1 MTEVAL
7 ASAGLRL
14 AASPVLKKLLAN
26 ASTFLGVDMGRELHE
41 LETTILPQFELVI
54 EAANK
59 GNHMTRLEKWL
70 QELKDAFYMAEDL
83 LDEHEYNLLKR
94 KANGKDSL
102 PGNASSISSTFMKP
116 LRAASSRLSNLSSEN
131 IKQISQLN
139 ELRATLAKAKEF
151 HELLCLP
158 ASCDPESPTIPSA
171 VVPETTSLP
180 PLKVIGRDKDCNH
193 IIHCL
198 TKTTA
203 TTECS
208 IAMYSSLAI
217 VGAGGM
223 GKSTLVRL
231 VYNCKRV
238 KEYFDVTMWV
248 SISRKLDVRRHTREI
263 IESASQGGCPQI
275 DNLDTL
281 QRKLTDILQE
291 SRKFLLVL
299 DDVWFEPG
307 SEREWDQLLAPL
319 ASQQTGSKVLVT
331 SQRDIF
337 PAALCCEEVF
347 PLQKMEDAQF
357 LALFKHHAFS
367 GPKTGNPKLHERLE
381 DFAKKITK
389 RLGQSPLAAKVV
401 GSQLKG
407 KTDINAWKDALTM
420 KVDKLSEPVR
430 ALLWSY
436 EKLDP
441 CLQRCFLYCSLFPK
455 GYKYGIDDLVHLWM
469 AEGLVDSPNQTKRV
483 EDVGSDCF
491 KEMISA
497 SFFQP
502 VNEENTSTYY
512 VMHDLLH
519 DLAELL
525 SKEDYFRL
533 EDDKVTEIPSTVR
546 HLSVCVDSMM
556 RQKQSICK
564 LHRLRTIICIGF
576 VTDDVTELFN
586 QMLQNLKKLRV
597 LCLLSYNRTKLPES
611 VGELKH
617 LRYLNISGTP
627 VSELPR
633 SLCSL
638 YHLQVLLL
646 NGKAD
651 SFPEKLCNLTKLR
664 HLQWSYNEGMPQI
677 PNIGKLTSLQQ
688 FDNFSVQKK
697 KGYELQQ
704 LRDMNEIR
712 GSLCVTNLE
721 NVTGKD
727 EALESKLHQKSHLGS
742 LLLLWSYKNY
752 TNAEDSLHL
761 AVLEGLM
768 PPPQLEDIS
777 RLVT

>member
-208 IAMYSSLAI
+208 IAMDLSLAI

-223 GKSTLVRL
+223 GKSTLARL

-248 SISRKLDVRRHTREI
+248 SISRKLD
-263 IESASQGGCPQI
+263 
-275 DNLDTL
+275 
-281 QRKLTDILQE
+281 RKLTDILQE

-407 KTDINAWKDALTM
+407 KTDITAWKDALTM
-420 KVDKLSEPVR
+420 KVDKLSEPMR

-469 AEGLVDSPNQTKRV
+469 AEGLVDSRNQTKRM

-556 RQKQSICK
+556 RHKQSICK

-586 QMLQNLKKLRV
+586 QMLRNLKKLRV
-597 LCLLSYNRTKLPES
+597 LCLLSYNSTKLPES

-633 SLCSL
+633 SLWSL
-638 YHLQVLLL
+638 PLA
-646 NGKAD
+646 G
-651 SFPEKLCNLTKLR
+651 
-664 HLQWSYNEGMPQI
+664 
-677 PNIGKLTSLQQ
+677 TSI
-688 FDNFSVQKK
+688 KW
-697 KGYELQQ
+697 
-704 LRDMNEIR
+704 
-712 GSLCVTNLE
+712 
-721 NVTGKD
+721 
-727 EALESKLHQKSHLGS
+727 KS
-742 LLLLWSYKNY
+742 
-752 TNAEDSLHL
+752 
-761 AVLEGLM
+761 
-768 PPPQLEDIS
+768 
-777 RLVT
+777 